1 MEERIVDEEIGRKIK
16 VKKLQ
21 DGGRDVVEDLPE
33 DEVQQP
39 VDGEETTDE
48 EVTFEI
54 PEMDEDDEEMACL
67 SPEEAAAL
75 RKKKMEEAAAR
86 KAEYEQK
93 VAEGESLLA
102 AGDFAAAE
110 GVFEKALYLD
120 DVATDA
126 SVGYWRAK
134 TEDFANPDAL
144 IDEYVEPGYENLEYD
159 LGYEAVEMIK
169 KEYGH
174 AFKRRYD
181 ELTEEEMPLAE
192 EVYAAQ
198 ERRRAI
204 LKPRKKKSLIA
215 FAVSAIPFLV
225 ALALTI
231 VFGLKNFTVREN
243 SFILPTII
251 AGAVSVVTFI
261 VFGVF
266 TNRFINACRMCR
278 ENERVSATDDGARLE
293 EIAEY
298 KDLYSKFL

>member
-33 DEVQQP
+33 EEVQEP
-39 VDGEETTDE
+39 VEGEETTED

-86 KAEYEQK
+86 RAEYEQK

-102 AGDFAAAE
+102 EGDFAAAE
-110 GVFEKALYLD
+110 SVFEKALYLD
-120 DVATDA
+120 DVATEA

-134 TEDFANPDAL
+134 TENFANPDVL
-144 IDEYVEPGYENLEYD
+144 IGEYVEPGYENLEYD
-159 LGYEAVEMIK
+159 LGYEAVEIIK
-169 KEYGH
+169 KEYGD

-181 ELTEEEMPLAE
+181 ALTEEETPLAE

-204 LKPRKKKSLIA
+204 LKPRKKKSGIA
-215 FAVSAIPFLV
+215 FAIAAIPFLA
-225 ALALTI
+225 ALVLTI

-243 SFILPTII
+243 TFIMPTII
-251 AGAVSVVTFI
+251 AGAVSVVAFI

-266 TNRFINACRMCR
+266 TNRFINACRIYR
-278 ENERVSATDDGARLE
+278 ENERINATEDGARLE